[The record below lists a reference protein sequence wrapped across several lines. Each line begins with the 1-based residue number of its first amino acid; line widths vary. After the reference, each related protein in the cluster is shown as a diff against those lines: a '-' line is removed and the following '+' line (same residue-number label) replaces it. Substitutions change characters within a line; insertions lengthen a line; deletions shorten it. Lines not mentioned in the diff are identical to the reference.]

1 MKNFNVH
8 VKHGIS
14 LSRIREKT
22 QVGLEPKYQRNFR
35 GVDLMMDAKGIY
47 SNSSRYRKNVARMKG
62 LCRGCENFVPSKAK
76 TTTGEHCSKEFCI
89 K

>member
-8 VKHGIS
+8 VKHGIP

-22 QVGLEPKYQRNFR
+22 QVGLEPKYRRNFR
-35 GVDLMMDAKGIY
+35 GVDLMMDAKGTY
-47 SNSSRYRKNVARMKG
+47 SNNSRYQKNVARMQG
-62 LCRGCENFVPSKAK
+62 LCKGCDNFVTENAK
-76 TTTGEHCSKEFCI
+76 TVTGEHCRRKVCM

>member
-8 VKHGIS
+8 VKHGIP

-22 QVGLEPKYQRNFR
+22 QVGLEDKYKHNFDGCDMLMDSKGRNS
-35 GVDLMMDAKGIY
+35 LH
-47 SNSSRYRKNVARMKG
+47 SRYQKNIARMQG
-62 LCRGCENFVPSKAK
+62 LCKGCENFVKSKAK
-76 TTTGEHCSKEFCI
+76 TVTGEHCSMEFCD

>member
-22 QVGLEPKYQRNFR
+22 QVGLEPKYQKNFR
-35 GVDLMMDAKGIY
+35 GVDAFMDSKGK
-47 SNSSRYRKNVARMKG
+47 NSQHSRYQKNMARLQGK
-62 LCRGCENFVPSKAK
+62 CRGCKNFVPAKAK
-76 TTTGEHCSKEFCI
+76 TVTGEHCSRRFCD